1 MAAVGVVFPT
11 KSGLYYGGA
20 WHEPRNA
27 KATEIFS
34 PATGEPL
41 MTIQEGSAADVPA
54 AVAAAQ
60 AGFAKW
66 RDVPPLERARLLKEL
81 ARIVRA
87 NSKDIALLDAMD
99 CGNPISELLF
109 DVETTAFLLEYFAGL
124 VTEMKGASVPMGPD
138 AVSFSV
144 REPYGVVARIAPFNH
159 PFLLS
164 VGKAAAVLAAGNA
177 LIIKPSEQ
185 TPLSV
190 LRAAELFDDVLPA
203 GVFNVLPGDRA
214 LGAAL
219 VADPGVSM
227 VGLIGSIST
236 GRAVM
241 RTASDT
247 LKRVLLE
254 LGGKNALIAFPDTD
268 PDKIAG
274 AMVQGMN
281 FTWCGQSCGSTSR
294 AFVHDDIYAAV
305 LERLPAHIARYRP
318 GLPNDPLTTMGSLAD
333 RKQLERAW
341 SYIDNAKAEGARLLC
356 GGHQPDDP
364 ALKNGCFLMPT
375 IFADVTM
382 EMRIAREEIF
392 GPILSVLRWDDEVE
406 MLRQVNQVE
415 YGLTCAIWTRDV
427 AKAHRLASR
436 VEAGFCWINDVVRH
450 AVGSPFGGY
459 KQSGI
464 GREECL
470 EELLSFTQGKNIFI
484 NLNN

>member
-241 RTASDT
+241 RTAS
-247 LKRVLLE
+247 
-254 LGGKNALIAFPDTD
+254 
-268 PDKIAG
+268 
-274 AMVQGMN
+274 
-281 FTWCGQSCGSTSR
+281 
-294 AFVHDDIYAAV
+294 
-305 LERLPAHIARYRP
+305 
-318 GLPNDPLTTMGSLAD
+318 
-333 RKQLERAW
+333 
-341 SYIDNAKAEGARLLC
+341 
-356 GGHQPDDP
+356 
-364 ALKNGCFLMPT
+364 
-375 IFADVTM
+375 
-382 EMRIAREEIF
+382 
-392 GPILSVLRWDDEVE
+392 
-406 MLRQVNQVE
+406 
-415 YGLTCAIWTRDV
+415 
-427 AKAHRLASR
+427 
-436 VEAGFCWINDVVRH
+436 
-450 AVGSPFGGY
+450 
-459 KQSGI
+459 
-464 GREECL
+464 
-470 EELLSFTQGKNIFI
+470 
-484 NLNN
+484 